1 MFPYQKRQT
10 TTATT
15 TPGEIEVQKRNRF
28 YKKTPLLQPTVGEWV
43 SEISCKHRLPQAR
56 CLFGPL
62 FIRLPVP
69 AEGRL
74 KLLRQFTLCLAI
86 RHPRVNLF
94 NLLFLQELVPDTTE
108 IG

>member
-1 MFPYQKRQT
+1 MRLAQVGLGSGVGLPGKYLWDRFLVRSASYMFPYQKRQT

-74 KLLRQFTLCLAI
+74 
-86 RHPRVNLF
+86 
-94 NLLFLQELVPDTTE
+94 
-108 IG
+108 